1 MTIKTPFSL
10 IHNARYERQIRKS
23 QAKLAQTTLVPGY
36 TKIYA

>member
-1 MTIKTPFSL
+1 MTIKTPFAM
-10 IHNARYERQIRKS
+10 IRNARYERSIKKS